1 MQCHKYSDV
10 DGPGIILYAVDDTLY
25 LLDFLEG
32 QVWGDVDGKRNLS
45 VGAILFRGRSV
56 WVVLLFQRHLLL
68 VLEEKHLYI
77 TRHGNVKGAGIVIPI
92 QLDAT
97 VEVACPIFSGFIFLF
112 DAPNEMVHVL
122 FTDILNTKIVH
133 H

>member
-1 MQCHKYSDV
+1 M
-10 DGPGIILYAVDDTLY
+10 
-25 LLDFLEG
+25 
-32 QVWGDVDGKRNLS
+32 
-45 VGAILFRGRSV
+45 
-56 WVVLLFQRHLLL
+56 L
-68 VLEEKHLYI
+68 VLEEKPLYI
-77 TRHGNVKGAGIVIPI
+77 PRHGNVEGVGIVIPI

-97 VEVACPIFSGFIFLF
+97 VEVTCPIFGEFIFLF